1 MVLCGTDLAGVLAM
15 TIHRLFVNSPLGPEE
30 ISIVVAAYEQALST
44 LGLVDRDDPLTQLI
58 AKKTNS
64 DLADRHQGLGDNMRT
79 GDQSAWPHR
88 EVAISRGESI

>member
-1 MVLCGTDLAGVLAM
+1 M

-58 AKKTNS
+58 AKENHS

-79 GDQSAWPHR
+79 GDQSAWHPLACHR
-88 EVAISRGESI
+88 TSKKPSSRMRKEGKTDRY

>member
-1 MVLCGTDLAGVLAM
+1 MVLCGTDLAGVRAM

-58 AKKTNS
+58 TKKTIQIWQTGIKDS
-64 DLADRHQGLGDNMRT
+64 TTICEQVIKVLGI
-79 GDQSAWPHR
+79 P
-88 EVAISRGESI
+88 